1 VDLSSTS
8 PNLPALSGVNLSRR
22 SLVLGGLALG
32 ATIAFAACA
41 PAKKSTSVTGGAGNG
56 AITGD
61 VPARPTSFL
70 RTSWSTDP
78 FAEGSYS
85 FLAPSDVG
93 TDARTLL
100 AAPVGPLHFAGEGTS
115 SSAPATTHGALD
127 SGRRAASEIVDIPGT
142 VLVIGAGFA
151 GLAAARALVDA
162 GRDVIVLEARD
173 RTGGR
178 AHTVPFGGS
187 VADLGPSWI
196 HGVTNNPIVQL
207 AAEAGVEPIAFDY
220 DNEIGGSKKAWSFFD
235 DLTKRALGAGNAEA
249 RLLAELLP
257 DNLDTTQQWAVSVEV
272 SNEFGADA
280 SELAIAALDEGKAIR
295 GGDALLDKGYGAITD
310 YLATGLDIRL
320 EWVVSEIEYG
330 NEGVFVY
337 SADGAQLRAD
347 LAVVTLPVGVLRAA
361 NVEFTPPLPSD
372 KVDALAGL
380 GSGLLDKLWLSF
392 DDVFWDTEADVIN
405 WIDPQNPGLWPFWV
419 NGYKSFGL
427 PVLLAFNGG
436 GVAREVADWSEDEV
450 VASAMAALSAM
461 AG

>member
-1 VDLSSTS
+1 MSFPVTD
-8 PNLPALSGVNLSRR
+8 PGLPALSGVNLSRR
-22 SLVLGGLALG
+22 ALVLGGLALG
-32 ATIAFAACA
+32 TTFVLAACA
-41 PAKKSTSVTGGAGNG
+41 TAKQSAPVTGGAGNG

-61 VPARPTSFL
+61 VPERPASFL

-85 FLAPSDVG
+85 FLAPSAVG

-115 SSAPATTHGALD
+115 SSAPATTHGALE
-127 SGRRAASEIVDIPGT
+127 SGRRAAAELANIPGT

-178 AHTVPFGGS
+178 AHTVPFGGA

-196 HGVTNNPIVQL
+196 HGVTDNPMVQL
-207 AAEAGVEPIAFDY
+207 ATEAGVETIAFDH
-220 DNEIGGSKKAWSFFD
+220 DNEIGGSAKAMAFFD
-235 DLTKRALGAGNAEA
+235 ELTDRALDAGNAEA
-249 RLLAELLP
+249 RPLSELLP
-257 DNLDTTQQWAVSVEV
+257 DRLTVAQQWVLSVEV
-272 SNEFGADA
+272 SGEYGEDP

-295 GGDALLDKGYGAITD
+295 GGDTLLDKGYGAITD
-310 YLATGLDIRL
+310 HLADGLDIRL

-330 NEGVFVY
+330 NGGVTVY
-337 SADGAQLRAD
+337 SAEGAELWAD
-347 LAVVTLPVGVLRAA
+347 LAVVTLPVGVLRAESVA
-361 NVEFTPPLPSD
+361 FTPPLPSE
-372 KVDALAGL
+372 KVDALTGL
-380 GSGLLDKLWLSF
+380 GSGLLDKLWLAF
-392 DDVFWDTEADVIN
+392 DDVFWDAEADVIN
-405 WIDPQNPGLWPFWV
+405 WIDPHNPGLWPFWV
-419 NGYKSFGL
+419 NGYKFYGA
-427 PVLLAFNGG
+427 PVLLAFNAGS
-436 GVAREVADWSEDEV
+436 VARELADWSDDEV

>member
-1 VDLSSTS
+1 MSNPGML
-8 PNLPALSGVNLSRR
+8 ALSGVNLSRR

-32 ATIAFAACA
+32 TTFALAACA
-41 PAKKSTSVTGGAGNG
+41 PAKQSASVAGGPGNG

-85 FLAPSDVG
+85 FLAPSAVG
-93 TDARTLL
+93 MDARTLL

-115 SSAPATTHGALD
+115 SSAPATTHGALA
-127 SGRRAASEIVDIPGT
+127 SGRRAAAEISGIPGT

-162 GRDVIVLEARD
+162 GRDVVVLEARD

-178 AHTVPFGGS
+178 ADTVPFGGAL
-187 VADLGPSWI
+187 ADLGPSWI
-196 HGVTNNPIVQL
+196 HGVTNNPMVQL
-207 AAEAGVEPIAFDY
+207 AADAGVETIAFDY
-220 DNEIGGSKKAWSFFD
+220 DNEIGGSEKAWLFFD
-235 DLTKRALGAGNAEA
+235 ELTESALEAGNAEA
-249 RLLAELLP
+249 RPLSDLLP
-257 DNLDTTQQWAVSVEV
+257 NNLNVTQQWALSVEV
-272 SNEFGADA
+272 SNEYGTDA

-310 YLATGLDIRL
+310 YLAAGLDIRL
-320 EWVVSEIEYG
+320 EWVVSEIGYG
-330 NEGVFVY
+330 DDGVTVY
-337 SADGAQLRAD
+337 SADGAQLWAD

-361 NVEFTPPLPSD
+361 SVAFTPPLPSD
-372 KVDALAGL
+372 KADALAGL
-380 GSGLLDKLWLSF
+380 GSGLLDKLWLAF
-392 DDVFWDTEADVIN
+392 DDVFWDPEADVIN
-405 WIDPQNPGLWPFWV
+405 WIDPHNSGLWPFWV
-419 NGYKSFGL
+419 NGYKAFGV

-436 GVAREVADWSEDEV
+436 GVARDLADWSDDDV
-450 VASAMAALSAM
+450 VTSAMAALSAM

>member
-1 VDLSSTS
+1 VDLSATS
-8 PNLPALSGVNLSRR
+8 PEQPALGGVQLSRR

-32 ATIAFAACA
+32 TTVALAACA
-41 PAKKSTSVTGGAGNG
+41 PAKQSTPVAGGAGNG
-56 AITGD
+56 AITGN

-85 FLAPSDVG
+85 FLAPSAVG

-115 SSAPATTHGALD
+115 SSAPATTHGAFE
-127 SGRRAASEIVDIPGT
+127 SGRRAAAEIADIPGT

-151 GLAAARALVDA
+151 GLVAARALVDA

-178 AHTVPFGGS
+178 AHTVPFGGAL
-187 VADLGPSWI
+187 ADLGPSWI
-196 HGVTNNPIVQL
+196 HGVTNNPMVQL
-207 AAEAGVEPIAFDY
+207 ASDAGVATIAFDY
-220 DNEIGGSKKAWSFFD
+220 DNEIGGSEKAWAFID
-235 DLTKRALGAGNAEA
+235 DLTERALEAGNAEA
-249 RLLAELLP
+249 RPLSDLLP
-257 DNLDTTQQWAVSVEV
+257 DSVNVTQQWALSVEV
-272 SNEFGADA
+272 SGEFGADA
-280 SELAIAALDEGKAIR
+280 SELAIAALDEGKSIR
-295 GGDALLDKGYGAITD
+295 GGDTLLEQGYGVITD
-310 YLATGLDIRL
+310 YLAAGLDIRL
-320 EWVVSEIEYG
+320 EWVVSQIEYG
-330 NEGVFVY
+330 DEGVTVY
-337 SADGAQLRAD
+337 SADGAELRAD

-380 GSGLLDKLWLSF
+380 GSGLLDKLWLAF
-392 DDVFWDTEADVIN
+392 DEVFWDAEADVIN
-405 WIDPQNPGLWPFWV
+405 WIDPDNPGLWPFWV
-419 NGYKSFGL
+419 NGYKSFGV

-436 GVAREVADWSEDEV
+436 GVARELADWSDDEV

>member
-1 VDLSSTS
+1 ML
-8 PNLPALSGVNLSRR
+8 ALSGVNLSRR

-32 ATIAFAACA
+32 TTFALSACA
-41 PAKKSTSVTGGAGNG
+41 LAKRSALMTGGAGNG

-61 VPARPTSFL
+61 VPERPTSFL

-93 TDARTLL
+93 TDARILL

-115 SSAPATTHGALD
+115 SNAPATTHGALE
-127 SGRRAASEIVDIPGT
+127 SGCRAAAEISGIPGT

-178 AHTVPFGGS
+178 AHTVPFGGA

-196 HGVTNNPIVQL
+196 HGVTNNPMVQL
-207 AAEAGVEPIAFDY
+207 AAEGGVEPIAFDY
-220 DNEIGGSKKAWSFFD
+220 DNEIGGSRKAWLFFEE
-235 DLTKRALGAGNAEA
+235 LTESALDAGNAEA
-249 RLLAELLP
+249 RPLSELLP
-257 DNLDTTQQWAVSVEV
+257 DSVNVTQQWALSVEV
-272 SNEFGADA
+272 SNEYGADA

-295 GGDALLDKGYGAITD
+295 GGDALPDKGYGAITD

-330 NEGVFVY
+330 NEGVTVY
-337 SADGAQLRAD
+337 SADGAELRAD

-380 GSGLLDKLWLSF
+380 GSGLLDKLWLAF

-405 WIDPQNPGLWPFWV
+405 WIDPHNPGLWPFWV
-419 NGYKSFGL
+419 NGYKCFGV

-436 GVAREVADWSEDEV
+436 GVARDLADWSDDEV

>member
-1 VDLSSTS
+1 MDLSATS
-8 PNLPALSGVNLSRR
+8 PELPALSGAELSRR

-32 ATIAFAACA
+32 TTIALAACA
-41 PAKKSTSVTGGAGNG
+41 PAKQLGSVAGGAGNG

-70 RTSWSTDP
+70 RTSWSTDS

-85 FLAPSDVG
+85 FLAPSNVG

-100 AAPVGPLHFAGEGTS
+100 AVPVGPLHFAGEGTS
-115 SSAPATTHGALD
+115 SSAPATTHGAFE
-127 SGRRAASEIVDIPGT
+127 SGRRAAAEIADIPGT

-196 HGVTNNPIVQL
+196 HGVTNNPMVQL
-207 AAEAGVEPIAFDY
+207 AADAGVATFGFDY
-220 DNEIGGSKKAWSFFD
+220 DNEIGGSEKAWLFFDELTKKALHAANS
-235 DLTKRALGAGNAEA
+235 EA
-249 RLLAELLP
+249 RPLSELLP
-257 DNLDTTQQWAVSVEV
+257 DTLSTTQEWVLSVEV
-272 SNEFGADA
+272 GGEYGGDPP
-280 SELAIAALDEGKAIR
+280 ELAIAALDEGKAMR
-295 GGDALLDKGYGAITD
+295 GGDALLQQGYGAITD

-320 EWVVSEIEYG
+320 EWVVSEIAYG
-330 NEGVFVY
+330 DDGVTVY
-337 SADGAQLRAD
+337 SVDGAELRAD
-347 LAVVTLPVGVLRAA
+347 LAVVTLPVGVLRSA

-372 KVDALAGL
+372 KMNALAGL

-392 DDVFWDTEADVIN
+392 DDVFWDAEVDVIN
-405 WIDPQNPGLWPFWV
+405 WIDPLHPGLWPFWV
-419 NGYKSFGL
+419 NGYKSFGV

-436 GVAREVADWSEDEV
+436 GVARQVADWSDDEV